1 MGDYESL
8 YPNSIITANLG
19 IDSIT
24 DENDPNAYKINL
36 NFIDKYLI
44 AAVNAKIAAYST
56 ANTNAMTAI

>member
-24 DENDPNAYKINL
+24 NENDPNAYKINL
-36 NFIDKYLI
+36 NFIDKYLLK
-44 AAVNAKIAAYST
+44 AVNDKIAAY
-56 ANTNAMTAI
+56 